1 MAISRTRLTAPLTR
15 GNVPEEHAAEFTD
28 ALIDEV
34 ERELEPL
41 AAKSE
46 IEEAIGRALE
56 PLVAAMEEQR
66 QDMRELR
73 QDMRELRQEMGELRQ
88 QVQDQRVQIA
98 DSEARLSQQVQDQRV
113 QIADS
118 EARLSQQVQDQ
129 RQDTANLR
137 TDAAERDNH
146 LHQRMALLAFAAVGI
161 SLTAIGI
168 ATAVIIA
175 VLV

>member
-1 MAISRTRLTAPLTR
+1 MAISRTRITAPLTR

-56 PLVAAMEEQR
+56 PVVAAMEDLR
-66 QDMRELR
+66 QDMREQR
-73 QDMRELRQEMGELRQ
+73 RDMRELRQEMGELRQ

-98 DSEARLSQQVQDQRV
+98 DSEARLRQEMGELRQEMQDQRV
-113 QIADS
+113 HIADS
-118 EARLSQQVQDQ
+118 ETRQSHRLLV
-129 RQDTANLR
+129 
-137 TDAAERDNH
+137 
-146 LHQRMALLAFAAVGI
+146 FAVGMIGVNFSMIAVAVGI
-161 SLTAIGI
+161 ILGFN
-168 ATAVIIA
+168 
-175 VLV
+175 

>member
-56 PLVAAMEEQR
+56 PLLAAMEEQ
-66 QDMRELR
+66 R

-88 QVQDQRVQIA
+88 QVQDQRVH
-98 DSEARLSQQVQDQRV
+98 
-113 QIADS
+113 IADS

-137 TDAAERDNH
+137 TDAAERDNR
-146 LHQRMALLAFAAVGI
+146 LHQRMSLLAFAGVGI

>member
-34 ERELEPL
+34 EREIEPL

-56 PLVAAMEEQR
+56 PLVAAME
-66 QDMRELR
+66 D
-73 QDMRELRQEMGELRQ
+73 LRQEMRDQRQELR
-88 QVQDQRVQIA
+88 DQRQ
-98 DSEARLSQQVQDQRV
+98 ELQHLGRELQQLSR
-113 QIADS
+113 
-118 EARLSQQVQDQ
+118 ELQDQ

-137 TDAAERDNH
+137 TDAAERDNR
-146 LHQRMALLAFAAVGI
+146 LHQRMSLLAFAGVGI

>member
-56 PLVAAMEEQR
+56 PLLAAMEEQR

-73 QDMRELRQEMGELRQ
+73 QDMRELRREL
-88 QVQDQRVQIA
+88 
-98 DSEARLSQQVQDQRV
+98 
-113 QIADS
+113 
-118 EARLSQQVQDQ
+118 QDQ

-137 TDAAERDNH
+137 TDAAERDNR
-146 LHQRMALLAFAAVGI
+146 LHQRMSLLAFATVGI